1 MTNSRLLSR
10 SDPTPTSPRE
20 IGAGA
25 RTVCGCTTLP
35 VTDAV
40 TLRPEEPIGRAI
52 RLLNRSR
59 LSALPVVDARGSLIG
74 LITES
79 DLLTRLTSR
88 KRSWWATL
96 FADTQVLVRE
106 YRKAMGT
113 SVSDVMGP
121 PPVPVPADA
130 SVERAADLLE
140 RQGLRELPVVAEGRV
155 VGLVDRPSLL
165 ALLEL
170 PRPQASART
179 DAELVAEMKTR
190 LGQEPWVSNR
200 GLWVEATNG
209 ELFLAGLL
217 ENEEERTAITIMAH
231 SISGCVG
238 VENHTFAR
246 TALRGRWAEMAP
258 PKGVS

>member
-10 SDPTPTSPRE
+10 TDTKPVSPPE
-20 IGAGA
+20 IGGGA
-25 RTVCGCTTLP
+25 THGPRSAPLP

-40 TLRPEEPIGRAI
+40 TLRPGEPIGRAI

-59 LSALPVVDARGSLIG
+59 LSVLPVVDARGSLIG

-79 DLLTRLTSR
+79 DLLTRLSSR

-113 SVSDVMGP
+113 TVGEVMGP

-140 RQGLRELPVVAEGRV
+140 QQELRELPVVAEGRV
-155 VGLVDRPSLL
+155 VGLVSRPSLL
-165 ALLEL
+165 ALLEH

-190 LGQEPWVSNR
+190 LQQEPWISNR
-200 GLWVEATNG
+200 GLWVEATDG
-209 ELFLAGLL
+209 VLFLAGLI
-217 ENEEERTAITIMAH
+217 ENEEERTAITIMAR
-231 SISGCVG
+231 SIPGCVD
-238 VENHTFAR
+238 VNNQTVPK
-246 TALRGRWAEMAP
+246 TALRGRWA
-258 PKGVS
+258 

>member
-1 MTNSRLLSR
+1 
-10 SDPTPTSPRE
+10 
-20 IGAGA
+20 
-25 RTVCGCTTLP
+25 
-35 VTDAV
+35 
-40 TLRPEEPIGRAI
+40 
-52 RLLNRSR
+52 
-59 LSALPVVDARGSLIG
+59 VDARGSLIG

-113 SVSDVMGP
+113 TVGEVMGP

-140 RQGLRELPVVAEGRV
+140 QQGLRELPVVADGRI
-155 VGLVDRPSLL
+155 VGLVGRPSLL
-165 ALLEL
+165 ALLEH
-170 PRPQASART
+170 PRPQASHRT

-200 GLWVEATNG
+200 GLWIEATKG
-209 ELFLAGLL
+209 VLFLAGLV
-217 ENEEERTAITIMAH
+217 ENDEERAALQIMAR
-231 SISGCVG
+231 SIPGCVG
-238 VENHTFAR
+238 VDNHAFPR
-246 TALRGRWAEMAP
+246 TALRGRWA
-258 PKGVS
+258 

>member
-10 SDPTPTSPRE
+10 SDPAHTSPRE

-25 RTVCGCTTLP
+25 RTVCGCTALP
-35 VTDAV
+35 ITDAV
-40 TLRPEEPIGRAI
+40 TLRPQEPIGRAI

-59 LSALPVVDARGSLIG
+59 LSALPVVDSRGSLVG
-74 LITES
+74 LLAES

-113 SVSDVMGP
+113 TVGEVMGP
-121 PPVPVPADA
+121 APVPVPADA

-155 VGLVDRPSLL
+155 VGLVGRPGLL
-165 ALLEL
+165 ALLEH

-209 ELFLAGLL
+209 ALFLAGLV
-217 ENEEERTAITIMAH
+217 ENDEERTALEIMAR
-231 SISGCVG
+231 SIPGCVG
-238 VENHTFAR
+238 VDNQTIPK
-246 TALRGRWAEMAP
+246 TLLRGRWA
-258 PKGVS
+258 